1 MKKGSVNIIWNISFC
16 VTCRKKIL
24 QANLNL
30 LLHYSLKLLVKSVC
44 FASFMSA
51 CPPIIAKFVA
61 KGNSTNKDKNM
72 CEQPSTQTHT
82 HTHTHTRHTHTHT
95 HTCPAAMNCLEGG
108 FALGPSDFHAVWI
121 RMCVLFTQARV
132 SHRSADW
139 TRCGASVSV
148 KLSERAEEK
157 PPTHVFLLSMSS
169 IRAIYFY
176 SVTGFI
182 LSGGDLWTWEVLK
195 EPYHHFD
202 ISRAFN
208 LKLTH
213 IIYIFAFSEEY

>member
-1 MKKGSVNIIWNISFC
+1 MWTAI
-16 VTCRKKIL
+16 
-24 QANLNL
+24 
-30 LLHYSLKLLVKSVC
+30 H
-44 FASFMSA
+44 
-51 CPPIIAKFVA
+51 
-61 KGNSTNKDKNM
+61 TN
-72 CEQPSTQTHT
+72 THT
-82 HTHTHTRHTHTHT
+82 HTHTHTHNTNYTLIWVCVCVR
-95 HTCPAAMNCLEGG
+95 TCPAAMNCLEGG

-157 PPTHVFLLSMSS
+157 PPTHVFLLSMCS

-182 LSGGDLWTWEVLK
+182 LSGATCELERYWKNPITTLTLAGHLTSNWPISSIFLHFQKNINGLCDTPRHNEKIHKNTK
-195 EPYHHFD
+195 E
-202 ISRAFN
+202 
-208 LKLTH
+208 KTQG
-213 IIYIFAFSEEY
+213 IY